1 MGCGCQ
7 GASAEQIVYTADA
20 PPQPLAQNSKI
31 EYVVRFA
38 DGSYSE
44 SLPSMEDA
52 FQMAGALGGQARARA
67 KVPATA

>member
-1 MGCGCQ
+1 MAGCGCN
-7 GASAEQIVYTADA
+7 GSNVDAILNNEQV
-20 PPQPLAQNSKI
+20 PQPLARNSSI

-44 SLPSMEDA
+44 ELPSMEEA
-52 FQMAGALGGQARARA
+52 FQVAAALGGQARARA